1 MLIDAHSHLDRYD
14 LIDKYALESA
24 LSEITQYRIF
34 TISNSMDLP
43 SYIRNQDISER
54 CDLVLAT
61 FGVHPWNASEYA
73 DRLEDLSRVIEQSPM
88 IGEIGLDHHFVED
101 TSTYSAQRKVFEYFL
116 KAAKDQEKIV
126 NLHTKGAEK
135 EVLELLD
142 CYEISRVIVHWYSGP
157 LEIFREMA
165 SRGVYFTV
173 GIEVRHSEHIQTI
186 VREIP
191 ARQLLTETD
200 NPGGPKEFIGG
211 AGMPLLL
218 EGVVQGIAEARK
230 SSVEEIIQTVMDNI
244 MELMRED
251 PWLADTY
258 DMMSNEMQGKANK
271 THAADGMG
279 VRGKP

>member
-1 MLIDAHSHLDRYD
+1 M
-14 LIDKYALESA
+14 
-24 LSEITQYRIF
+24 
-34 TISNSMDLP
+34 
-43 SYIRNQDISER
+43 
-54 CDLVLAT
+54 LAT

-101 TSTYSAQRKVFEYFL
+101 TSTYSAQRKVFEYIL

-142 CYEISRVIVHWYSGP
+142 CYEISRVIVHCYSGP

-173 GIEVRHSEHIQTI
+173 GIEVRHSEHMQTI

-191 ARQLLTETD
+191 ASQLLTETD

-211 AGMPLLL
+211 AGMPLLI
-218 EGVVQGIAEARK
+218 EDVVQGIAEARK

-271 THAADGMG
+271 THARAQLNPNRWDST
-279 VRGKP
+279 